1 MSRVHA
7 SPDEDSV
14 ANEWSVPLPEKP
26 TRVFEDR
33 MIARFWNPVTAA
45 GRVALHAIV
54 TQHTAIIAYIND
66 CKLLMIA
73 TLVVIS
79 RLVVFQQG
87 GRQGRRGSL
96 RGDGI
101 VTMGTT
107 RLTTCG
113 QAGAKRR
120 NRRARMWRASAG
132 PTADY
137 WRHMKKSISG
147 QAIVEGAPHARLL
160 RPSGYQSGIGPDLST
175 GSQEV

>member
-1 MSRVHA
+1 MRA
-7 SPDEDSV
+7 PD
-14 ANEWSVPLPEKP
+14 
-26 TRVFEDR
+26 
-33 MIARFWNPVTAA
+33 ARFWNPVTAA

-54 TQHTAIIAYIND
+54 MQHAAIIAYIDD

-73 TLVVIS
+73 TLVVIPL
-79 RLVVFQQG
+79 LVVFQQG
-87 GRQGRRGSL
+87 GRQSCRGSL

-101 VTMGTT
+101 MTMGTT
-107 RLTTCG
+107 RLTTSG
-113 QAGAKRR
+113 QAGAKRG

-160 RPSGYQSGIGPDLST
+160 RPSGYQSGVGPDLST